1 MQPPDIGRSGGDNE
15 RRRYAA
21 ARLCTLAPS
30 TPRGSLKPG
39 SSTPERTLAGRHPV
53 DCYEP
58 TATDFE
64 SDMLELRRRLLG
76 APVAILVVT
85 IIGVF
90 LASSD
95 DSQRLRQQL
104 SAPV

>member
-1 MQPPDIGRSGGDNE
+1 
-15 RRRYAA
+15 
-21 ARLCTLAPS
+21 
-30 TPRGSLKPG
+30 
-39 SSTPERTLAGRHPV
+39 
-53 DCYEP
+53 
-58 TATDFE
+58 
-64 SDMLELRRRLLG
+64 MLELRRRLLG